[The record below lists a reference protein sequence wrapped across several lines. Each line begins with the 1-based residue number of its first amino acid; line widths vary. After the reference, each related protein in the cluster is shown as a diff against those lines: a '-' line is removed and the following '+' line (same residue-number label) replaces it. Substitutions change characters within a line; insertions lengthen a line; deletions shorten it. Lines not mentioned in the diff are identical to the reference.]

1 MRYFFSDKPQD
12 VAHICATHNKLFIL
26 GLDHGATVDEYFGIL
41 CQLEQGAPEDKM
53 EQFLSEY
60 AARNDTDK
68 ALKQAI
74 LLWTDMHKK
83 EGGN

>member
-1 MRYFFSDKPQD
+1 MGDRKDTFHYTYSARQQEEIRNIRKKYLPQEP
-12 VAHICATHNKLFIL
+12 K
-26 GLDHGATVDEYFGIL
+26 
-41 CQLEQGAPEDKM
+41 EDKM

-60 AARNDTDK
+60 AARNNTDK